1 MRKILSFGMLIAL
14 LSSCISLEQVTVT
27 DVVDYSAFAKKGI
40 FVTESNNVNFDYK
53 PLGSVVSVSRG
64 AAKTFSFFLINID
77 RDKAFSEITE
87 ILTALKADGL
97 INLKI
102 SITHDKVCYYMTVTG
117 MAIRRNAIV
126 EESNIIEESN
136 DMLADG
142 ADDVISE
149 RVGDISDIK
158 YTIFRETKTGVCIST
173 ERKLTV
179 GEMKKIKEKLP
190 VKKTLIQFYLVK
202 QTNDKPYA
210 GFSDNVFVDYVTGKM
225 IEFYD

>member
-1 MRKILSFGMLIAL
+1 MKKILSFGMLIAL

-27 DVVDYSAFAKKGI
+27 DVVDYSAFTKKGI
-40 FVTESNNVNFDYK
+40 FVTESNSVNFDYE
-53 PLGSVVSVSRG
+53 PVGSIISVSRG
-64 AAKTFSFFLINID
+64 PALTLVFFHVD
-77 RDKAFSEITE
+77 KEKAFAEIAE
-87 ILTALKADGL
+87 KLRELNADGL
-97 INLKI
+97 INLKMRTEH
-102 SITHDKVCYYMTVTG
+102 SDKDFYYMTVTG
-117 MAIRRNAIV
+117 MAIRRNKIV
-126 EESNIIEESN
+126 KDSNIIKEN
-136 DMLADG
+136 DDIPVDVS
-142 ADDVISE
+142 DDIISE

-190 VKKTLIQFYLVK
+190 VKKTLIQFYLAK

-225 IEFYD
+225 IEFHD